1 MKALRVVHGLHAG
14 AWITLTPGSYCI
26 GSGPGDPPPAT
37 RSATARAEAGAV
49 PIQLYDWTGPPLR
62 LQVDA
67 EGRITAE
74 GPEGAA
80 AWPDFQPRR
89 HGEVVLCTG
98 DADAAWPDDASLM
111 AALHAADG
119 AGGRRALAG
128 WLRSWGARGLVV
140 GAGLLVA
147 VGALYGQSGGGGQA
161 SPAPQ
166 PALGAQWL
174 SRNLAA
180 RGLDELQVRQD
191 RSEVLL
197 SGLVH
202 DARQGQAVRLAVA
215 DAERQTG
222 VAVNQSW
229 EVADVIAATIES
241 ALRVPGLHAS
251 YLGAG
256 RFAVSG
262 TVPDPV
268 QVLEAAPQLRKDLGA
283 NVRAIEFELARI
295 RTTAAF
301 SAAVAAD
308 ALHYSERPDGA
319 KVFAEKKI

>member
-14 AWITLTPGSYCI
+14 AWLTLSPGRYRI
-26 GSGPGDPPPAT
+26 GNTDDAASVGQPGQ
-37 RSATARAEAGAV
+37 ARAESNAV
-49 PIQLYDWTGPPLR
+49 PIRLYDWTGPPLLLR
-62 LQVDA
+62 VDA
-67 EGRITAE
+67 QGRITADQPD
-74 GPEGAA
+74 GPAP
-80 AWPDFQPRR
+80 WPDLQPRR
-89 HGEVVLCTG
+89 RGEVVLCTG
-98 DADAAWPDDASLM
+98 DADGSWPSDARLM
-111 AALHAADG
+111 AMLRP
-119 AGGRRALAG
+119 AGIGGGLALAG
-128 WLRSWGARGLVV
+128 WARSWGARAVVV

-147 VGALYGQSGGGGQA
+147 VGALYGQSGGGGQV

-166 PALGAQWL
+166 PAVAAQSL
-174 SRNLAA
+174 SRNLAG

-191 RSEVLL
+191 HSDVVL

-215 DAERQTG
+215 DVERQTG
-222 VAVNQSW
+222 IVVMQTW

-241 ALRVPGLHAS
+241 ALRVPGLHAA

-262 TVPDPV
+262 TVPEPV

-283 NVRAIEFELARI
+283 NVRAIEFELSRI
-295 RTTAAF
+295 RTSAAF